1 MMTLSVV
8 NPNFVTTL
16 TGIAFS
22 DTLPTGLAFNGDFSA
37 PICGGTISVSGATI
51 SLTGGT
57 EAPTSGDCNI
67 ALPVNANGA
76 ATGLLTNTTSAVT
89 STNGGTGNSASAQIT
104 VNLPPPKYRS
114 RQSGAWN
121 DFTSWQVDSGSGF
134 VDAVSGQTPT
144 SADDTITIQNGHTVS
159 VTANVNADQ
168 VTVELGANLSVISG
182 TTLTIDDGTGTDL
195 DVNGITE
202 VNGTAVISGAGLFSL
217 NSGATLTIGD
227 ANGISTAAC
236 GTGSTCGS
244 IRTVTRSFSGTA
256 NYNYNNGSAQA
267 TGNALTSVNN
277 LSVQSGTVLSLTTGV
292 TVNGTF
298 NVNTGTTLHT
308 GINTLSGAGVF
319 NLFSGATLGIG
330 SAAGITSSGGTGN
343 VQTATRNFNTGA
355 TYNYNGSTNQSVGNG
370 LPATVA
376 NLTISNTGTIGN
388 NTVTGNPGQAVTGSL
403 NLVSG
408 VYASAS
414 DYHHVVINS
423 SGTLSISNPITV
435 SGDWTNNGTFTNN
448 GFGVTFDGT
457 GAQTITTGGTVAG
470 KTFAGFTVNKS
481 SGTATLAGDLRAL
494 TVTITA
500 GTFNQGASFSV
511 QTTAGG
517 AVASVGTN
525 GIWENFGTGDLTLS
539 GNISNAGTIS
549 FNGNGTA
556 CNELATNDISISSTG
571 GARTWSG
578 TGTFSMTDVTVANQS
593 SASPLPPIAIL
604 VNSGTDGGG
613 NTGWVFVDQC
623 TAGTYTWIGGTL
635 GANTDWQVSTNWN
648 PARAT
653 PAAGDVLIFD
663 GASTPAPIVTNVP
676 TQTIS
681 SLQLKNSANAVQLN
695 AAALGP
701 HTLTITG
708 NAGLDVQAVS
718 RLELVGSTGLTIAV
732 TTGSASTINGQMA
745 LAGGPHQLTGA
756 NAGQIVFASGS
767 IFTASTGFTG
777 HPFGQG
783 TDGSVIFQSGASA
796 FFNAGSD
803 PFGGSGNEIVTFNLG
818 SNQEFSASTA
828 FDSNGRTYGNLT
840 LTGATTFNGSGANPL
855 TVTGNF
861 ALGSSTTVILSGT
874 AGGDMVVNGNFT
886 DGNTLAS
893 AFQSNGRIVTFSGG
907 SSTQTISKA
916 GVIGEIFA
924 HLRILKTGGSVKL
937 LSEINVNGSITFAG
951 VAGNAVDVL
960 EMNGKGVSLPGTL
973 SSVPDAN
980 SGFKGDQ
987 IGASLFIGGSVN
999 PLGNPIHFVSGGE
1012 FLNLFF
1018 VDRAS
1023 GVSVDTN
1030 LTIGHPTTTPNGNLT
1045 LTNGV
1050 LDMGANTLTLNPNA
1064 TLSRTTGYVSGN
1076 LKKNFGATG
1085 AFNFAVGTA
1094 NGYSPVGVNVT
1105 AGTGDLT
1112 VKAVQ
1117 GPQPNITGA
1126 NALQRYWTL
1135 NGTGITADLTFNY
1148 LDPTDIPGTANESLF
1163 VIFKYDGS
1171 FSTPGGTVNTG
1182 ANTATINGVSSFS
1195 DWTLAEA
1202 AAVQE
1207 GALEF
1212 SSATYTEAE
1221 NVGGGTVTITVNRTG
1236 GSDGAVSVDYAT
1248 VVGGTATGGATCVG
1262 APTFTDYL
1270 DASGTLNFADNE
1282 TSKTFT
1288 ITLCNDIAFEP
1299 NDTVNLALSNPQGGA
1314 TLGAQNTSV
1323 LNITSEDAA
1332 PTISINDVT
1341 AAEGNAGTT
1350 NFTFNIFR
1358 VGSPSQDPINIAY
1371 HTVDV
1376 GAVAPGDYSAV
1387 AAGNTSIA
1395 AFGPSVNIT
1404 ISVNGDTDFE
1414 PDETFNVVL
1423 DSVSVGTIGDGTG
1436 VGTITNDD
1444 AAPTPDVSVALFGAA
1459 SVAENSGTPLV
1470 YRFTRTDSSSAIT
1483 VNFAATGTADP
1494 NNDYAVTGTD
1504 VSFTPGTAS
1513 GTIDFGVGE
1522 SQKDVSVTPSD
1533 DGDDEP
1539 DETVILTVASG
1550 TGYNVGTPASDTG
1563 TITDD
1568 DVTCPTTLEV
1578 NDAGDGTDFN
1588 PGDGICET
1596 AAGNGMCTLRAAI
1609 MEVNALT
1616 TCTSSITI
1624 TFNIGGSGVQTIQ
1637 PASAL
1642 PVITQPVFIDGYSQ
1656 PGSSM
1661 NTLAAGNDA
1670 VINIELDGTNAGSA
1684 FIPGLVLGG
1693 GSSGVQ
1699 GLIINRFSGQGI
1711 HIPPGSD
1718 NNAIIGNFI
1727 GTDATGLADAGNA
1740 LDGVFIEG
1748 STNEVGCEVEG
1759 ERNVISG
1766 NDGHG
1771 VQISGSPAQFNV
1783 VSGNYIGTD
1792 KNGTAA
1798 VPNSNVGLM
1807 VIQGSF
1813 NLIGST
1819 DPIGRNV
1826 ISGNNNSGVQLHQD
1840 GNGNGGS
1847 DNVVIGNYI
1856 GVDVTGATALPNT
1869 GTGLNVFGKNNQI
1882 GGTIAGSRNVISGN
1896 GLWGMRMV
1904 GGVIDLNDGVSGNI
1918 VQGNY
1923 IGVAADGT
1931 TAMGNGWA
1939 GIDLSNAST
1948 STIGGLNPG
1957 EANVIANN
1965 GNAAGAVS
1973 KDGISITKAA
1983 GPAPANQNLI
1993 RGNSIYNNG
2002 QLGIDLVG
2010 GTESGS
2016 GVTTNDVG
2024 DGDTGPNDL
2033 QNFPVITSATVGS
2046 TTVSGTIDSVAGND
2060 TIDIYL
2066 NTGCDPSGNGEG
2078 QTWLA
2083 SGSASGGTFT
2093 ITVPTITAGQ
2103 IFTATATDAATNTS
2117 EFSACFTAAAA
2128 TAPEID
2134 VKGNGISIADGDN
2147 SPSLA
2152 DGTDFGSF
2160 PSSHTFTIDNL
2171 GSSDLTLSGT
2181 PFVQITGANPSD
2193 FIVTSQPSSPVGAS
2207 GSTSFTI
2214 FAGASAPGTRTA
2226 TVSIA
2231 NDDSD
2236 ENPYTFDI
2244 QILGLSVLTVTPATT
2259 PTAADN
2265 DYTRINNAVQASFSG
2280 QTIKL
2285 LGTFNWTEANAAAS
2299 WALGSD
2305 GLTGGANSDDDYGI
2319 TPPAGLNNVTFTAD
2333 NLGDGSIQ
2341 GPGDLAGVN
2350 LEGVFSF
2357 FRGQNQNWTISNI
2370 RFLDFDLS
2378 IGMFAIATT
2387 DFNNTNISNN
2397 YIRMARD
2404 LNATVAPADVN
2415 QNIAIHFSFGANQT
2429 ISGNTIEIQGDGISA
2444 GANFASDVGM
2454 QSNTSG
2460 GAVYDGLQITN
2471 NIVRVLN
2478 AQDAANPQVVL
2489 GIWENGHAHTSDI
2502 TVSGNQF
2509 LNPAAG
2515 NNPATNLQR
2524 AFRVTSHSSATTTVT
2539 YSGNSISGANIGFQ
2553 WLAATNFSGNQ
2564 PVIVE
2569 GNTITNNGTG
2579 LLVQSQGL
2587 ANIRFNRIVGNTTG
2601 LNNIDGI
2608 VTAENNWWGCN
2619 TGPGTAGCDSVTGTA
2634 DFDPWVVLLVSA
2646 SPSSITP
2653 GGTSTVTAD
2662 MTRNSAVGNPAHGGA
2677 ATLPLPDAAFSA
2689 TNGTML
2695 PTTNSF
2701 SSGLATSTFTST
2713 NSSNGSAC
2721 VDVDNQQ
2728 TCTTITVT
2736 APSFSVNDVT
2746 MAEGNG
2752 GPGSTSFIFTI
2763 TKTGAT
2769 ALNASVNYE
2778 TVDGTAVSPTDF
2790 TAIPVTNVT
2799 FLPSETTK
2807 QVTVFVNGE
2816 LAVEPDETFTLQL
2829 SNASG
2834 ATIGDASGL
2843 GTIQN
2848 DDACPPQATVYVDD
2862 NFANPT
2868 VGEDPDGGGPAT
2880 NFGCDSFA
2888 TIQGGVDGVAPG
2900 GTVIVN
2906 AGTYNED
2913 VNVHKAGVS
2922 VLGAGAGSVSV
2933 IGPIG
2938 GAGATFQITASN
2950 VTLAG
2955 MTITRA
2961 GNNTTDWNNPGLNS
2975 VGVAIQGLSIT
2986 GALIRDN
2993 VITGNRTG
3001 IDINN
3006 SGGHTVRNNVIDF
3019 NRTGLIFRNQTDQMT
3034 VIENFITNNWTVG
3047 VLFLDASGGTNSPV
3061 QTSLHSTYSNNSIS
3075 ANWYGQIVD
3084 RQTGG
3089 SLPPPATTNYKNFRG
3104 NWFGTTSPVV
3114 TTANSAEPGYAAQI
3128 PVAYGGTATP
3138 PGGQPDIAGPASAN
3152 FQYTPFL
3159 LSGTDTNVE
3168 TVPGRGTN
3176 GFQGVAN
3183 TVVVSYVTPN
3193 GWFFFDDLP
3202 GTGTGSGG
3210 FEIGPAT
3217 PPLGNGSAFLT
3228 VDSQGRHALGVFNYN
3243 GTRADDLLALLYQSY
3258 QNNNANTVVAN
3269 SLQFDIDY
3277 DLNDAATAYSGRL
3290 VFEPYL
3296 SPAQGAVA
3304 QNVWQNWDAR
3314 GGMWYGT
3321 RTTVT
3326 VNNVAGVTQPCQP
3339 ASPCTWAQVL
3349 SLFPNAGVRNAAG
3362 SAVLFKAGGPW
3373 APGFDGNVDNFRL
3386 QHNGALVTYDF
3397 EPGPQLSINDVTQV
3411 ETNAGTTAFTFNVTL
3426 TESSSQTITVNY
3438 QTADDSATTSDL
3450 DYVAVPSTGITFN
3463 PGETSKPVTVFVNG
3477 DTKFELNDQF
3487 FVNLSGPVNASILDG
3502 QGVGTITNDDT
3513 QPTIS
3518 IDDVTAF
3525 EGDSG
3530 TTNFNFTVS
3539 LSNPSYLPVTVTAET
3554 ANGTA
3559 TTADS
3564 DYNGVAP
3571 TIVTI
3576 SANTTTQTFQV
3587 QVNGDT
3593 KFELDETFFV
3603 NLSLPSNATIA
3614 DPQGMGTIT
3623 NDDAAPTISINDLA
3637 TTEGTTAVP
3646 PPTKQ
3651 FNFTVTKSGTTSEQ
3665 ATVNYQTADDT
3676 GGANPATS
3684 GADCSTPGVDY
3695 IPTSG
3700 TVIFPAAGPGSTSQ
3714 TVTVLVCR
3722 DSVFEPNETFLV
3734 NLSGQVNA
3742 TIGDGQAVG
3751 TINNDDVPAGG
3762 FVVNT
3767 TADTIDDNLCLPIG
3781 SGNGCTLREAIN
3793 AVNASPSA
3801 TAINFAI
3808 PANDARHFYYKDDG
3822 VPNQVTNDVT
3832 HVLVTTAANDA
3843 ALPADKDPDWPH
3855 GWWSILP
3862 TSALPA
3868 VTQAATVDGYTQ
3880 TDAAVNTSATSTNA
3894 VLRIEVEGSSAGA
3907 AVTGL
3912 VVSNGSS
3919 IVRGLVIN
3927 RFTSHGLQSSGAVT
3941 GNFIG
3946 ADVSGTL
3953 DLGNT
3958 ESGVLGANN
3967 MTIGGNT
3974 PALAN
3979 LLSGNDNHG
3988 VLFTNFNSSIV
3999 QGNYIGAKADGVSAL
4014 GNSGN
4019 GVHLAGGSAVF
4030 NTIGGTAAGEA
4041 NTIAFNGNDGVSLP
4055 DAGIGN
4061 VIRGNSIFS
4070 NGTTAAH
4077 LGIDHG
4083 PVDGVTANDAAPDAD
4098 SGPNA
4103 LQNFPVIQSAVVG
4116 SPNLIS
4122 GTLSSAPNQTFS
4134 IDLYANAV
4142 CDTSGNGEGKTYLGS
4157 TTTTTDSNGLGG
4169 WRFSPATLNLT
4180 DQITATATS
4189 ATNNTSEF
4197 SQCFTPTTFSAGQLQ
4212 FAQTAISDPET
4223 NTGSHTVT
4231 FTVQRVGGSNR
4242 AASVNYTIND
4252 GSATIADNDYSVSSP
4267 TGTLQWP
4274 NGDATD
4280 RTITITVNGD
4290 TKYEGDETV
4299 TIVLSSPVGATIA
4312 GPDTATLTI
4321 TDDDLLLV
4329 DDDLVQCP
4337 TAAYTT
4343 IQSAINAA
4351 LAGQTVQVCAGTYE
4365 EQVTV
4370 NKSLTVV
4377 GPNANINPNT
4387 GVRVAEAIISP
4398 TASDPLNPGFAGPIV
4413 VTFTASGVTFK
4424 GFTVDGDNPL
4434 NNSGVV
4440 FNGADVDA
4448 EFGIYGDGSAD
4459 MDAVIENN
4467 IVKNIGEIA
4476 IWLNTFGIG
4485 GARNA
4490 NSRMTAN
4497 KVDNVLGA
4505 FGQALRISDDC
4516 WADVTNNVVTRS
4528 RVGIV
4533 IENFSGNVTTHPAS
4547 VIENNDVT
4555 TFRIGIR
4562 HNLHY
4567 VYGLPGF
4574 TIRNNTVQSYVQTPM
4589 PSQVTTPTTYEGIRV
4604 ESIQQTVDVDIT
4616 NNTVDGNRAALQTAG
4631 YTRVEGLGI
4640 TNASAV
4646 SPNISFTGNRSFDNI
4661 RGVFHDTPAVPTF
4674 TCNTIVGNSTGVE
4687 ISANA
4692 TNGLIANNNNIFGNG
4707 VGMLNNSPAGSV
4719 NAENNYWGSATG
4731 PTIASNP
4738 TGTGD
4743 SITGTGAAAVD
4754 YDPFLTSAA
4763 SCAPVA
4769 PPTISKAFGTVSVP
4783 PNGSTTLSFTIG
4795 NPNSST
4801 LTGIG
4806 FTDPLPSG
4814 LIVAT
4819 PNGLTGSCGGGTI
4832 TAADGSSSISLSGAT
4847 LTAGTTC
4854 TFTVNVQVNT
4864 LGTKNNTTGNVSST
4878 EGGVGGTASASLNV
4892 TPPSLSINDV
4902 TLAEGTGG
4910 TTNFVFTVT
4919 KTGDGAADVNFTT
4932 VDGTAQDDNPVS
4944 EDNDYAPNNGTL
4956 SFGVTEPTK
4965 TITVMV
4971 NGDATPELIENFTV
4985 VLSGPTGG
4993 ATITD
4998 DTGLGTILN
5007 DDESAAAG
5015 QLIISEF
5022 RFSGPG
5028 VTVGQEANDEF
5039 IELYNNTDA
5048 DIFVT
5053 TTDGSTG
5060 WAVANS
5066 SGVPIF
5072 FVPNGTTIPARGHF
5086 LGTNTTGYSLKDY
5099 GGTDAALGDAT
5110 WTTDI
5115 PDNTAITA
5123 FRTNN
5128 AANFNATNRLDSVGP
5143 NTETNPL
5150 YKEAAGYA
5158 PLVTP
5163 NLEHTFFRQIC
5174 VFQAGCPTPGRPRDT
5189 EDNAADFI
5197 YANTQGTPG
5206 DRLGAPGPENLASPI
5221 KRDPAIN
5228 LLLLDATVGDATAP
5242 NRVRDTNPDAGNAST
5257 FGTMTIRR
5265 RVVNQTG
5272 NTVTRLRFRVI
5283 DMTTHPS
5290 GSLADLRLRSSA
5302 GESINGINDPNTCAS
5317 TGTPTT
5323 PTCTVN
5329 VTGLTLE
5336 QPPNQPVGNGGG
5348 MNSTVTLPG
5357 GLAPGQSINVNFL
5370 LGVQKTGAFRFYLVI
5385 EALP

>member
-1 MMTLSVV
+1 MSHTPRSTYMLRTKRQQQSARLLFAFRSAPLAALALLAILCALPFIARTAAAPSAGDSLRTHNSSLSNRYSWLGDNSDIYTKILAGTSVRTLSPAPILLNELLDWNTFGNLGTETSEPSVFNNANISSANLTLGAGV
-8 NPNFVTTL
+8 NGSANGNRFGGNAWFDGGDTNPTTL
-16 TGIAFS
+16 AESIAGNDYIEFIVTPNVGFS
-22 DTLPTGLAFNGDFSA
+22 FTPTAFVFNWERS
-37 PICGGTISVSGATI
+37 
-51 SLTGGT
+51 
-57 EAPTSGDCNI
+57 
-67 ALPVNANGA
+67 
-76 ATGLLTNTTSAVT
+76 
-89 STNGGTGNSASAQIT
+89 GTGPNNVALRSSVDAFATDIGT
-104 VNLPPPKYRS
+104 VNFP
-114 RQSGAWN
+114 
-121 DFTSWQVDSGSGF
+121 
-134 VDAVSGQTPT
+134 
-144 SADDTITIQNGHTVS
+144 
-159 VTANVNADQ
+159 
-168 VTVELGANLSVISG
+168 G
-182 TTLTIDDGTGTDL
+182 TTLTTGNT
-195 DVNGITE
+195 IT
-202 VNGTAVISGAGLFSL
+202 ISGL
-217 NSGATLTIGD
+217 NNLTTATTFRLYGYGAT
-227 ANGISTAAC
+227 A
-236 GTGSTCGS
+236 
-244 IRTVTRSFSGTA
+244 
-256 NYNYNNGSAQA
+256 
-267 TGNALTSVNN
+267 
-277 LSVQSGTVLSLTTGV
+277 
-292 TVNGTF
+292 
-298 NVNTGTTLHT
+298 
-308 GINTLSGAGVF
+308 
-319 NLFSGATLGIG
+319 
-330 SAAGITSSGGTGN
+330 
-343 VQTATRNFNTGA
+343 
-355 TYNYNGSTNQSVGNG
+355 
-370 LPATVA
+370 
-376 NLTISNTGTIGN
+376 
-388 NTVTGNPGQAVTGSL
+388 
-403 NLVSG
+403 
-408 VYASAS
+408 
-414 DYHHVVINS
+414 
-423 SGTLSISNPITV
+423 
-435 SGDWTNNGTFTNN
+435 
-448 GFGVTFDGT
+448 GT
-457 GAQTITTGGTVAG
+457 GAGGFDTTTNA
-470 KTFAGFTVNKS
+470 VNVS
-481 SGTATLAGDLRAL
+481 LNG
-494 TVTITA
+494 
-500 GTFNQGASFSV
+500 
-511 QTTAGG
+511 TTA
-517 AVASVGTN
+517 AVPTTYVWTPLLAS
-525 GIWENFGTGDLTLS
+525 
-539 GNISNAGTIS
+539 
-549 FNGNGTA
+549 
-556 CNELATNDISISSTG
+556 
-571 GARTWSG
+571 
-578 TGTFSMTDVTVANQS
+578 TD
-593 SASPLPPIAIL
+593 
-604 VNSGTDGGG
+604 
-613 NTGWVFVDQC
+613 F
-623 TAGTYTWIGGTL
+623 
-635 GANTDWQVSTNWN
+635 QVSTNWN
-648 PARAT
+648 PTRLLPN
-653 PAAGDVLIFD
+653 PADTLVFD
-663 GASTPAPIVTNVP
+663 GNVTPAPIVTNVP
-676 TQTIS
+676 TQTIT
-681 SLQLKNSANAVQLN
+681 SLKLQNSANPVTFNASAVG
-695 AAALGP
+695 AP

-708 NAGLDVQAVS
+708 NAGLDIPATNLLTVA
-718 RLELVGSTGLTIAV
+718 GANGLSVAV
-732 TTGSASTINGQMA
+732 TTGSASTIGGQII
-745 LAGGPHQLTGA
+745 LQGGAHALTGA
-756 NAGQIVFASGS
+756 NAGQIVFPNNSL
-767 IFTASTGFTG
+767 FTASTGFAG
-777 HPFGQG
+777 NPFGTG
-783 TDGSVIFQSGASA
+783 TDGSVIFQSGSSA

-803 PFGGSGNEIVTFNLG
+803 PFGGSGNTIVTFNLG
-818 SNQEFSASTA
+818 SNQEFNASTA

-840 LTGATTFNGSGANPL
+840 LTGGQTYTGSGSGL
-855 TVTGNF
+855 FTVTGNF
-861 ALGSSTTVILSGT
+861 VLGSSSTLILSGT
-874 AGGDMVVNGNFT
+874 AGGDFNVGGNLSINAT
-886 DGNTLAS
+886 GTYTH
-893 AFQSNGRIVTFSGG
+893 NGRTLTFNGT
-907 SSTQTISKA
+907 STQTWS
-916 GVIGEIFA
+916 
-924 HLRILKTGGSVKL
+924 
-937 LSEINVNGSITFAG
+937 
-951 VAGNAVDVL
+951 D
-960 EMNGKGVSLPGTL
+960 
-973 SSVPDAN
+973 SS
-980 SGFKGDQ
+980 
-987 IGASLFIGGSVN
+987 GAQ
-999 PLGNPIHFVSGGE
+999 
-1012 FLNLFF
+1012 
-1018 VDRAS
+1018 
-1023 GVSVDTN
+1023 
-1030 LTIGHPTTTPNGNLT
+1030 
-1045 LTNGV
+1045 
-1050 LDMGANTLTLNPNA
+1050 
-1064 TLSRTTGYVSGN
+1064 
-1076 LKKNFGATG
+1076 NFGAVVVNKASGAVIVTG
-1085 AFNFAVGTA
+1085 T
-1094 NGYSPVGVNVT
+1094 VNVT
-1105 AGTGDLT
+1105 SLTVTAGSLGGAGT
-1112 VKAVQ
+1112 VI
-1117 GPQPNITGA
+1117 GPV
-1126 NALQRYWTL
+1126 
-1135 NGTGITADLTFNY
+1135 
-1148 LDPTDIPGTANESLF
+1148 S
-1163 VIFKYDGS
+1163 VS
-1171 FSTPGGTVNTG
+1171 SGGTVAPGVSPGILNTG
-1182 ANTATINGVSSFS
+1182 NVSFTSGSNFDVEINGTTVGTQYDQLNVTGSVS
-1195 DWTLAEA
+1195 L
-1202 AAVQE
+1202 
-1207 GALEF
+1207 
-1212 SSATYTEAE
+1212 
-1221 NVGGGTVTITVNRTG
+1221 
-1236 GSDGAVSVDYAT
+1236 
-1248 VVGGTATGGATCVG
+1248 
-1262 APTFTDYL
+1262 
-1270 DASGTLNFADNE
+1270 
-1282 TSKTFT
+1282 
-1288 ITLCNDIAFEP
+1288 
-1299 NDTVNLALSNPQGGA
+1299 GGA
-1314 TLGAQNTSV
+1314 TLNLSGTHTPVAGDTFIIVN
-1323 LNITSEDAA
+1323 
-1332 PTISINDVT
+1332 NDSTDGVT
-1341 AAEGNAGTT
+1341 G
-1350 NFTFNIFR
+1350 NFTM
-1358 VGSPSQDPINIAY
+1358 
-1371 HTVDV
+1371 
-1376 GAVAPGDYSAV
+1376 
-1387 AAGNTSIA
+1387 
-1395 AFGPSVNIT
+1395 
-1404 ISVNGDTDFE
+1404 
-1414 PDETFNVVL
+1414 
-1423 DSVSVGTIGDGTG
+1423 GTG
-1436 VGTITNDD
+1436 GTDSNGGSLAQGDTITNFLG
-1444 AAPTPDVSVALFGAA
+1444 SALGATI
-1459 SVAENSGTPLV
+1459 S
-1470 YRFTRTDSSSAIT
+1470 
-1483 VNFAATGTADP
+1483 
-1494 NNDYAVTGTD
+1494 YAGGTD
-1504 VSFTPGTAS
+1504 
-1513 GTIDFGVGE
+1513 
-1522 SQKDVSVTPSD
+1522 
-1533 DGDDEP
+1533 
-1539 DETVILTVASG
+1539 
-1550 TGYNVGTPASDTG
+1550 
-1563 TITDD
+1563 
-1568 DVTCPTTLEV
+1568 
-1578 NDAGDGTDFN
+1578 
-1588 PGDGICET
+1588 
-1596 AAGNGMCTLRAAI
+1596 
-1609 MEVNALT
+1609 
-1616 TCTSSITI
+1616 
-1624 TFNIGGSGVQTIQ
+1624 
-1637 PASAL
+1637 
-1642 PVITQPVFIDGYSQ
+1642 
-1656 PGSSM
+1656 
-1661 NTLAAGNDA
+1661 
-1670 VINIELDGTNAGSA
+1670 
-1684 FIPGLVLGG
+1684 
-1693 GSSGVQ
+1693 
-1699 GLIINRFSGQGI
+1699 
-1711 HIPPGSD
+1711 
-1718 NNAIIGNFI
+1718 
-1727 GTDATGLADAGNA
+1727 
-1740 LDGVFIEG
+1740 
-1748 STNEVGCEVEG
+1748 
-1759 ERNVISG
+1759 
-1766 NDGHG
+1766 
-1771 VQISGSPAQFNV
+1771 
-1783 VSGNYIGTD
+1783 
-1792 KNGTAA
+1792 
-1798 VPNSNVGLM
+1798 
-1807 VIQGSF
+1807 
-1813 NLIGST
+1813 
-1819 DPIGRNV
+1819 
-1826 ISGNNNSGVQLHQD
+1826 
-1840 GNGNGGS
+1840 
-1847 DNVVIGNYI
+1847 
-1856 GVDVTGATALPNT
+1856 
-1869 GTGLNVFGKNNQI
+1869 
-1882 GGTIAGSRNVISGN
+1882 
-1896 GLWGMRMV
+1896 
-1904 GGVIDLNDGVSGNI
+1904 
-1918 VQGNY
+1918 
-1923 IGVAADGT
+1923 
-1931 TAMGNGWA
+1931 
-1939 GIDLSNAST
+1939 
-1948 STIGGLNPG
+1948 
-1957 EANVIANN
+1957 
-1965 GNAAGAVS
+1965 
-1973 KDGISITKAA
+1973 
-1983 GPAPANQNLI
+1983 
-1993 RGNSIYNNG
+1993 
-2002 QLGIDLVG
+2002 
-2010 GTESGS
+2010 
-2016 GVTTNDVG
+2016 TNDVV
-2024 DGDTGPNDL
+2024 L
-2033 QNFPVITSATVGS
+2033 TV
-2046 TTVSGTIDSVAGND
+2046 V
-2060 TIDIYL
+2060 
-2066 NTGCDPSGNGEG
+2066 
-2078 QTWLA
+2078 
-2083 SGSASGGTFT
+2083 
-2093 ITVPTITAGQ
+2093 
-2103 IFTATATDAATNTS
+2103 
-2117 EFSACFTAAAA
+2117 AAA
-2128 TAPEID
+2128 TPEMD
-2134 VKGNGISIADGDN
+2134 VKGNGISIPDGDT
-2147 SPSLA
+2147 SPSVT
-2152 DGTDFGSF
+2152 DGTDFGST
-2160 PSSHTFTIDNL
+2160 PSSHTFTIENTG
-2171 GSSDLTLSGT
+2171 GSNLTLSGT
-2181 PFVQITGANPSD
+2181 PFVQISGPNASD
-2193 FIVTSQPSSPVGAS
+2193 FTVTSQPSSPVTPS
-2207 GSTSFTI
+2207 GSTTFTI
-2214 FAGASAPGTRTA
+2214 FAGASAVGTRTA
-2226 TVSIA
+2226 TVSIG

-2244 QILGLSVLTVTPATT
+2244 QIVGLSILTVTPAVT
-2259 PTAADN
+2259 PTATDN
-2265 DYTRINNAVQASFSG
+2265 DYTRINNAVQAAFSG

-2305 GLTGGANSDDDYGI
+2305 GLTGGSFSDDDYGI
-2319 TPPAGLNNVTFTAD
+2319 TPKANVNNVTFTAD
-2333 NLGDGSIQ
+2333 NLGDGEIQ
-2341 GPGDLAGVN
+2341 GPGDLAAVN

-2415 QNIAIHFSFGANQT
+2415 QNIGIHFSFGTNQT

-2509 LNPAAG
+2509 VNQAAG

-2524 AFRVTSHSSATTTVT
+2524 GFRVTSHSSATTTVT
-2539 YSGNSISGANIGFQ
+2539 YSGNTLRGANIGFQ
-2553 WLAATNFSGNQ
+2553 WIAGSAFSANQ
-2564 PVIVE
+2564 PVVVT

-2579 LLVQSQGL
+2579 VLVQSQGV
-2587 ANIRFNRIVGNTTG
+2587 ANLIYNRIVGNTVG
-2601 LNNIDGI
+2601 LNNVDGV

-2619 TGPGTAGCDSVTGTA
+2619 TGPNSSGCDTVTGTA

-2653 GGTSTVTAD
+2653 GGTSTITAD
-2662 MTRNSAVGNPAHGGA
+2662 MTRNSTAGNPAHGGA

-2689 TNGTML
+2689 TNGTMF

-2701 SSGLATSTFTST
+2701 SSGLSTSTFTST

-2721 VDVDNQQ
+2721 ATVDNQQ
-2728 TCTTITVT
+2728 TCATITVT

-2769 ALNASVNYE
+2769 ALNSSVDYE

-2790 TAIPVTNVT
+2790 AAIPVTNVT

-2834 ATIGDASGL
+2834 ATIGDATGL

-2848 DDACPPQATVYVDD
+2848 DDACPPQAIVYVDD
-2862 NFANPT
+2862 NW
-2868 VGEDPDGGGPAT
+2868 VGTPLGTDPDGGGLAT

-2888 TIQGGVDGVAPG
+2888 TIQGGVDGVAVG

-2913 VNVHKAGVS
+2913 VIVNKAGVS
-2922 VLGAGAGSVSV
+2922 VLGAGAGAVSV

-2938 GAGATFQITASN
+2938 GPGATFQITASN

-2975 VGVAIQGLSIT
+2975 VGVAIQGLSVT
-2986 GALIRDN
+2986 GAVIRDN
-2993 VITGNRTG
+2993 IITGNRTG

-3089 SLPPPATTNYKNFRG
+3089 SLPAPATTNYKNFRG

-3138 PGGQPDIAGPASAN
+3138 PGGQPDIAGAASAN

-3183 TVVVSYVTPN
+3183 TVKVSYVTPN
-3193 GWFFFDDLP
+3193 GWVFFDDLP

-3217 PPLGNGSAFLT
+3217 PPLGTGSAFLT
-3228 VDSQGRHALGVFNYN
+3228 VDAQGRHALGVFNYN
-3243 GTRADDLLALLYQSY
+3243 GTRADDLLALLYHSY
-3258 QNNNANTVVAN
+3258 QNNNTNTVVAN
-3269 SLQFDIDY
+3269 ALQFDIDY
-3277 DLNDAATAYSGRL
+3277 DLNDAATAYAGRL

-3326 VNNVAGVTQPCQP
+3326 VNNVAGVPQPCQP

-3349 SLFPNAGVRNAAG
+3349 SLFPNSGVRNAFG

-3386 QHNGALVTYDF
+3386 QHNGALMTYDF

-3438 QTADDSATTSDL
+3438 QTADDSATTGDL
-3450 DYVAVPSTGITFN
+3450 DYTGVASTGITFN

-3477 DTKFELNDQF
+3477 DTKFETNEQF
-3487 FVNLSGPVNASILDG
+3487 FVNLSGPVNATILDG

-3530 TTNFNFTVS
+3530 TTDFNFTVS
-3539 LSNPSYLPVTVTAET
+3539 LSNASYQTITVTAQT
-3554 ANGTA
+3554 ADGTA
-3559 TTADS
+3559 LISNS
-3564 DYNGVAP
+3564 DYNGAGP
-3571 TIVTI
+3571 TILTFAPNV
-3576 SANTTTQTFQV
+3576 TTQTFQV

-3593 KFELDETFFV
+3593 NFEQDETFVV
-3603 NLSLPSNATIA
+3603 NLTLPSNATIA
-3614 DPQGMGTIT
+3614 DPQGTGTIT
-3623 NDDAAPTISINDLA
+3623 NDDAAPSISINDLT

-3646 PPTKQ
+3646 PLTKQ
-3651 FNFTVTKSGTTSEQ
+3651 FNFTVTKSGTTDEPASV
-3665 ATVNYQTADDT
+3665 TFQTADDT

-3695 IPTSG
+3695 IPNSG
-3700 TVIFPAAGPGSTSQ
+3700 TVIFPASGPGSTSQ
-3714 TVTVLVCR
+3714 TVTILVCR
-3722 DSVFEPNETFLV
+3722 DSGFEANETFLV
-3734 NLSGQVNA
+3734 NLSAPVGA
-3742 TIGDGQAVG
+3742 IIGDGQAVG
-3751 TINNDDVPAGG
+3751 TITNDDVPPGG

-3767 TADTIDDNLCLPIG
+3767 TADGDDGSCLPIG

-3793 AVNASPSA
+3793 AVNASPAA

-3822 VPNQVTNDVT
+3822 VPNQVTHDVT

-3862 TSALPA
+3862 ASALPA
-3868 VTQAATVDGYTQ
+3868 LTQAATVDGYTQ
-3880 TDAAVNTSATSTNA
+3880 TEAAVNTSATSTNA

-3912 VVSNGSS
+3912 VVSNGAS

-3927 RFTSHGLQSSGAVT
+3927 RFTDNGLQSSGAVT

-3946 ADVSGTL
+3946 TDVSGTL

-3958 ESGVLGANN
+3958 GTGVLGANN

-3974 PALAN
+3974 PQLAN
-3979 LLSGNDNHG
+3979 LLSGNDSHG
-3988 VLFTNFNSSIV
+3988 ILFTNFNSSIV
-3999 QGNYIGAKADGVSAL
+3999 QGNYIGTKADGVSAL
-4014 GNSGN
+4014 GNAGN
-4019 GVHLAGGSAVF
+4019 GIHLTGGSAVF
-4030 NTIGGTAAGEA
+4030 NTIGGAAAGEP

-4055 DAGIGN
+4055 DAGVGN

-4070 NGTTAAH
+4070 NGTTASH

-4098 SGPNA
+4098 SGPNG

-4122 GTLSSAPNQTFS
+4122 GTLSSAPSQTFT

-4157 TTTTTDSNGLGG
+4157 TTTTTDASGLGG

-4197 SQCFTPTTFSAGQLQ
+4197 SLCFTPTTFSAGQLQ

-4231 FTVQRVGGSNR
+4231 FTVQRIGGSNR

-4252 GSATIADNDYSVSSP
+4252 GSATIADNDYSVGSP
-4267 TGTLQWP
+4267 TGTLTWP

-4290 TKYEGDETV
+4290 TRYEGDETV

-4312 GPDTATLTI
+4312 GSDTATLTI

-4343 IQSAINAA
+4343 IQSAVNAA
-4351 LAGQTVQVCAGTYE
+4351 LAGQTVQVCAGTYP
-4365 EQVTV
+4365 EQVNV

-4387 GVRVAEAIISP
+4387 GVRVAEAIIIP
-4398 TASDPLNPGFAGPIV
+4398 TTSDPLNPSFAGPIV
-4413 VTFTASGVTFK
+4413 VTFAASGVTFK
-4424 GFTVDGDNPL
+4424 GFTVDGNNPGL
-4434 NNSGVV
+4434 TSGVV
-4440 FNGADVDA
+4440 FNGSDVDA

-4467 IVKNIGEIA
+4467 IVQNIGEIA

-4485 GARNA
+4485 GPRNA
-4490 NSRMTAN
+4490 NSRMNAN

-4505 FGQALRISDDC
+4505 FGQALRISDDA

-4555 TFRIGIR
+4555 SFRIGIR

-4589 PSQVTTPTTYEGIRV
+4589 PPQVTTPTTYEGIRV
-4604 ESIQQTVDVDIT
+4604 ESIQQTVNVDIT
-4616 NNTVDGNRAALQTAG
+4616 NNTVDGNRGALQTAG
-4631 YTRVEGLGI
+4631 YTRVEGLGV
-4640 TNASAV
+4640 TNASAT
-4646 SPNISFTGNRSFDNI
+4646 SPNIRFTGNRSIDSI

-4674 TCNTIVGNSTGVE
+4674 TCNNIVGNTTGIE
-4687 ISANA
+4687 LSGNA

-4707 VGMLNNSPAGSV
+4707 VGMLNNSPAGSI

-4743 SITGTGAAAVD
+4743 SITGTGALAVD

-4814 LIVAT
+4814 MIVAT

-4847 LTAGTTC
+4847 LPGGATC

-4864 LGTKNNTTGNVSST
+4864 LGPKNNTTGNVSST
-4878 EGGVGGTASASLNV
+4878 EGGVGGTASATLNV
-4892 TPPSLSINDV
+4892 TPPSLAISDV
-4902 TLAEGTGG
+4902 TMAEGTGG

-4919 KTGDGAADVNFTT
+4919 KTGDGATDVNFTT
-4932 VDGTAQDDNPVS
+4932 VDGTAQDDNPAT

-4956 SFGVTEPTK
+4956 SFGVTEPSK
-4965 TITVMV
+4965 TITVIV
-4971 NGDATPELIENFTV
+4971 NADATPELIENFTV

-5022 RFSGPG
+5022 RLSGPG
-5028 VTVGQEANDEF
+5028 ANATEQANNEF
-5039 IELYNNTDA
+5039 IELYNSTDQ
-5048 DIFVT
+5048 DLFVT

-5060 WAVANS
+5060 WAVSNS

-5086 LGTNTTGYSLKDY
+5086 LGTNTNGYSLKDY

-5110 WTTDI
+5110 WTTDVA
-5115 PDNTAITA
+5115 DNTALA
-5123 FRTNN
+5123 LFRTNN

-5158 PLVTP
+5158 PLAP
-5163 NLEHTFFRQIC
+5163 ADLALNLEHTFFRQIC

-5197 YANTQGTPG
+5197 FADTIGAPTSAGQ
-5206 DRLGAPGPENLASPI
+5206 RLGSPGPENLASPI
-5221 KRDPAIN
+5221 KRDPAVN
-5228 LLLLDATVGDATAP
+5228 LLLLDATVSDAAAP
-5242 NRVRDTNPDAGNAST
+5242 NRERNTTSDPGNASQ

-5272 NTVTRLRFRVI
+5272 GTVTRLRFRVI

-5290 GSLADLRLRSSA
+5290 GASADLRLRSS
-5302 GESINGINDPNTCAS
+5302 SNQVITMVNDANTCAS
-5317 TGTPTT
+5317 TGTPATQ
-5323 PTCTVN
+5323 PCTVN

-5336 QPPNQPVGNGGG
+5336 QPPNHPAPNGGG
-5348 MNSTVTLPG
+5348 LNTTVTLPLAG
-5357 GLAPGQSINVNFL
+5357 GLPDGQSINVNFL
-5370 LGVQKTGAFRFYLVI
+5370 LGIQKTGPFRFYLVI